1 MLETEIKK
9 LTAAI
14 EANTVALTGSTPAA
28 PAPAAPAPVI
38 ETSTGAPAAPAAP
51 DATYEQV
58 TQAIMAVAKQVN
70 REAATKLLADYSAV
84 RVPDLKK
91 DPSKYGEIAAKAAA
105 LLPS

>member
-1 MLETEIKK
+1 
-9 LTAAI
+9 
-14 EANTVALTGSTPAA
+14 
-28 PAPAAPAPVI
+28 
-38 ETSTGAPAAPAAP
+38 
-51 DATYEQV
+51 
-58 TQAIMAVAKQVN
+58 MAVAKQVN